1 MELRPAR
8 APHPPRAEPDPPG
21 CPPRA
26 GHSFFGRGGAPHQ
39 PQKPTRRCI
48 RVTERCHQTAFAGS
62 VLVLRIICN
71 KSLAEMSEDVES
83 RGVDLNLMY
92 RMLIS
97 THYKYTEELF
107 RAFLDGY
114 QETLEDAQESIDR
127 MDTISKRGRYI
138 VRE

>member
-1 MELRPAR
+1 
-8 APHPPRAEPDPPG
+8 
-21 CPPRA
+21 
-26 GHSFFGRGGAPHQ
+26 
-39 PQKPTRRCI
+39 
-48 RVTERCHQTAFAGS
+48 
-62 VLVLRIICN
+62 
-71 KSLAEMSEDVES
+71 
-83 RGVDLNLMY
+83 MY

-114 QETLEDAQESIDR
+114 RETLVDAQESIDR